1 MKFENNLKEKLNEK
15 GLSQSSINLYM
26 KILKNLNDKKEI
38 KNLKFLT
45 KPQDIL
51 NKISKY
57 KDTTQRNIII
67 GIVSTLKMLESP
79 LYQQYYNI
87 MIDMTKKI
95 NEKPK
100 DEKTEQQKENWISW
114 QDVEQKFKE
123 LNDNLKISKKITEEQ
138 YNNLLDLVVLS
149 LYVLIPPRRNADYLL
164 MEITNINNTE
174 DKNKNYLDLKKEQF
188 IFNVFKTSK
197 KDGQLIVNIPK
208 ELLEI
213 LKKYIKNHPDKMLL
227 KKENIPFLVDYN
239 GKPFK
244 SINTIT
250 RILNKVFNKK
260 IGASMLRHIYLSS
273 KYGNILK
280 EQEKDSKLMSHNLQ
294 TQKDYIKNDK

>member
-1 MKFENNLKEKLNEK
+1 
-15 GLSQSSINLYM
+15 
-26 KILKNLNDKKEI
+26 
-38 KNLKFLT
+38 
-45 KPQDIL
+45 
-51 NKISKY
+51 
-57 KDTTQRNIII
+57 
-67 GIVSTLKMLESP
+67 MLESP
-79 LYQQYYNI
+79 LYKQYYDI

-114 QDVEQKFKE
+114 KDVEDKFKE
-123 LNDNLKISKKITEEQ
+123 LNNNLKISKKITEEQ
-138 YNNLLDLVVLS
+138 YNNLLDLVILS

-164 MEITNINNTE
+164 MEITNNNTE
-174 DKNKNYLDLKKEQF
+174 DKDKNYLDLKKEQF

-197 KDGQLIVNIPK
+197 KDGQLIVSIPK

-213 LKKYIKNHPDKMLL
+213 LKKYIKYHPDKMLL

-239 GKPFK
+239 GKQFK
-244 SINTIT
+244 SINSIT
-250 RILNKVFNKK
+250 RILNKIFNKK

-280 EQEKDSKLMSHNLQ
+280 EQEKDSKMMSHNLQ
-294 TQKDYIKNDK
+294 TQKDYIKSDK